1 MATVND
7 WDDAATLR
15 WIRTRLVGRAQK
27 AYSCFPDSARVSFSK
42 AKDALKQR
50 FEPASRQHLFA
61 NEFQARRKR
70 RNEGWADFGEDLR
83 LLADKRFRTWTTLLE
98 NG

>member
-1 MATVND
+1 M
-7 WDDAATLR
+7 
-15 WIRTRLVGRAQK
+15 
-27 AYSCFPDSARVSFSK
+27 DSYTSSWEGAEGIQPFSRQRARVSFSK

-61 NEFQARRKR
+61 SEFQARRKR